1 MWLRPDPKRGGSL
14 NIPHYKM
21 LYMPLANKTQESMAG
36 QTLQLL
42 IVSSVTDVLLRI
54 IVVASVIRLSLL

>member
-1 MWLRPDPKRGGSL
+1 
-14 NIPHYKM
+14 
-21 LYMPLANKTQESMAG
+21 MPLANKTQESMAG